1 MDDARL
7 TPFDLVHAPARDAS
21 LFLDGYAAGWTSGY
35 VSGVHAGRQ
44 YERDEAAEL
53 WQTAARIVRTAAE
66 TPPRDVEADE
76 RRAARSR
83 AWWVARRGEVVE
95 P

>member
-35 VSGVHAGRQ
+35 VSGVQTGRQ
-44 YERDEAAEL
+44 HERDEAAQL
-53 WQTAARIVRTAAE
+53 WQTAAQIVRNAADSPE
-66 TPPRDVEADE
+66 RDHEADE
-76 RRAARSR
+76 RRADRSR
-83 AWWVARRGEVVE
+83 SWWARRRGEGSA
-95 P
+95 